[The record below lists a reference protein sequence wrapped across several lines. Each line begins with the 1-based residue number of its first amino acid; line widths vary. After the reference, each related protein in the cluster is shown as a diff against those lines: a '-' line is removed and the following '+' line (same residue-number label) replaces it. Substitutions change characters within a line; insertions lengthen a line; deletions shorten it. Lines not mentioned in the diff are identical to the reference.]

1 MTPNAHKT
9 ETQQNTQPN
18 LDALP
23 ESLRRWCLSGKSV
36 QDMAHLVKNA
46 LQITSGC
53 AEIIELGLKRKQ
65 FDRVER
71 SWELFEP
78 NFLRLKKCMLD
89 LIKYTK
95 QYALQK
101 SECCMNSIAANAIR
115 SGESIL
121 KNKSVSIDLQHD
133 PMMPALILDA
143 DRIEETIANLITHAA
158 DNLPDHT
165 GTITVTTQYLK
176 DHHQVQISV
185 SDSGPLLTNEII
197 KTLAEPAERTHSMIG
212 TGFDIPLAKLYIEQH
227 DGYLE
232 FENTTNNCVHAYL
245 PIQ

>member
-9 ETQQNTQPN
+9 ETQQDAQPN

-78 NFLRLKKCMLD
+78 NFLRLKNFKNLN
-89 LIKYTK
+89 
-95 QYALQK
+95 AA
-101 SECCMNSIAANAIR
+101 SIR
-115 SGESIL
+115 L
-121 KNKSVSIDLQHD
+121 R
-133 PMMPALILDA
+133 PM
-143 DRIEETIANLITHAA
+143 
-158 DNLPDHT
+158 
-165 GTITVTTQYLK
+165 Q
-176 DHHQVQISV
+176 
-185 SDSGPLLTNEII
+185 SGPV
-197 KTLAEPAERTHSMIG
+197 KV
-212 TGFDIPLAKLYIEQH
+212 F
-227 DGYLE
+227 
-232 FENTTNNCVHAYL
+232 
-245 PIQ
+245 